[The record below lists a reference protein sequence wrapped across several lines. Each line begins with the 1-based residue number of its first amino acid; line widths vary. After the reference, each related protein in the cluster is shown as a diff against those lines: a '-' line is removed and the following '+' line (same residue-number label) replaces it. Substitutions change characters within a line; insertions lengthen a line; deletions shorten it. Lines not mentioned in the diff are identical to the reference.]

1 MPEFLKKLASMALP
15 FWMNDGEPKT
25 LLAVARRFWALVY
38 GWITW
43 PVNQFDPLT
52 CNETLL
58 GLLAWDRD
66 ISRFKNEPLSLFR
79 KRVAYAFVNARDS
92 GSIAGFIAIFE
103 RLGIGY
109 VELVERQPDIDW
121 DIITVRV
128 SDSQLAA
135 NSELMIQIIRQ
146 YGRTCRR
153 YQYEVLTTL
162 KLFINAGWDEGELI
176 CYGAR
181 ESVSGTDREYGEY
194 VTFPAVSQNENNAV
208 FGAKL

>member
-1 MPEFLKKLASMALP
+1 MTDFLKKMAGMALP
-15 FWMNDGEPKT
+15 FWMSKGEPGK
-25 LLAVARRFWALVY
+25 LLAVMRRFWAEVY

-43 PVNQFDPLT
+43 PVNQFDPLV
-52 CNETLL
+52 CPEPLL
-58 GLLAWDRD
+58 RLLAYDRD
-66 ISRFKNEPLSLFR
+66 ITRFDGEPLELFR
-79 KRVAYAFVNARDS
+79 RRVAYAFVNASDA
-92 GSIAGFIAIFE
+92 GSVAGFIAIFE

-109 VELVERQPDIDW
+109 VELVERQPGIDW

-162 KLFINAGWDEGELI
+162 KLFINAGWDDGELI
-176 CYGAR
+176 CYSAR